1 MGFQSGANNLLMQ
14 NYPIDVAGASNQN
27 NGNYSHQR
35 VYSHHDANE
44 LVNQGGGQQSGHMAS
59 LAGKFKKKNGRLV
72 QDHIG
77 SLQGNSKAMPTSQIL
92 TASNANS

>member
-1 MGFQSGANNLLMQ
+1 MGFQTGANNLLMQ
-14 NYPIDVAGASNQN
+14 NYPIDVAGSNGQP
-27 NGNYSHQR
+27 GANYSHQR
-35 VYSHHDANE
+35 VYSHHDAND
-44 LVNQGGGQQSGHMAS
+44 LVNQGAQQSGHMAS

-77 SLQGNSKAMPTSQIL
+77 SMQGNSKVIPASQIL